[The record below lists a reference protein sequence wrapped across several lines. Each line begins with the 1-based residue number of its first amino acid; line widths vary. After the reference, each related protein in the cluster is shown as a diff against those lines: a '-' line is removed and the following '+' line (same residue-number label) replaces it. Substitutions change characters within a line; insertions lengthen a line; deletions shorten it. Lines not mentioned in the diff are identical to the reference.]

1 MRRFFAALLSVTIA
15 GGCATT
21 KQPIESEETIAAQ
34 EARVR
39 ALKTDVSTLTR
50 TGETLDREI
59 VALEKRIAWR
69 DEAIERLSKDIN
81 DTRVLE
87 ERLKQVKFHFDP
99 YGGPR
104 AIALRRLPDGVVRSI
119 EGDAGKTFVVIS
131 VGSKDGVRLDDE
143 YHVSRGSHYV
153 GRIKIVSVKKSEAR
167 GLADKRWTGQAW
179 PPRPF
184 DKVWAECVPA
194 LLVAA
199 FGCAQSTLR
208 EENAELDE
216 QFQADITRLEKRNK
230 ERESRIEELERKLV
244 ERHRELLELTKESA
258 DVWNLVKA
266 LGEDEC

>member
-1 MRRFFAALLSVTIA
+1 MRRFLAALLSVTIA

-21 KQPIESEETIAAQ
+21 KQPIESEETIAAH
-34 EARVR
+34 EARIR

-50 TGETLDREI
+50 TGETREREI

-81 DTRVLE
+81 DTRVFD
-87 ERLKQVKFHFDP
+87 ERLKQFKFHDEFTAAPDP
-99 YGGPR
+99 SHR
-104 AIALRRLPDGVVRSI
+104 VCLPDGQVLSI
-119 EGDAGKTFVVIS
+119 EDDAGKTFVVIS

-184 DKVWAECVPA
+184 DKVWAE
-194 LLVAA
+194 
-199 FGCAQSTLR
+199 
-208 EENAELDE
+208 
-216 QFQADITRLEKRNK
+216 
-230 ERESRIEELERKLV
+230 
-244 ERHRELLELTKESA
+244 
-258 DVWNLVKA
+258 
-266 LGEDEC
+266 